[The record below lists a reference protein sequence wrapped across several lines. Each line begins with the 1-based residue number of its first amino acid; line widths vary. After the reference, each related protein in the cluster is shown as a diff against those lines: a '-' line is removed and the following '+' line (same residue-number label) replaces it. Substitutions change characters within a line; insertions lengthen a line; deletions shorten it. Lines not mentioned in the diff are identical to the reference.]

1 MKAVLIITSSIDVTV
16 DYIIKSYQN
25 EVRFYRLNVDE
36 LSKYRIDVDEVSQWM
51 ITCRDWVIDKSSVY
65 SIYYRKPILPDLSE
79 YEENYHGM
87 IAKDI
92 ISLINGIV
100 DDFDGRVLTK
110 PYILRK
116 TENKTF
122 QLLYATRKGFQ
133 LPKSYIGNSRDIV
146 RESIIKYNSIIKPL
160 TTGKVKKCDGVE
172 IYQTNYIDELQEDIA
187 LTPLYVQNYVEKDYE
202 VRLTCINTSVFA
214 VRIDSEDKLDWRK
227 NYAGLK
233 YSVIECPQIIMNRCF
248 ELMEDFGLKF
258 GAFDFIV
265 NKSNE
270 WIFLEI
276 NPNGQWLWLE
286 EALDIPISWC
296 IIQYLVN

>member
-1 MKAVLIITSSIDVTV
+1 
-16 DYIIKSYQN
+16 
-25 EVRFYRLNVDE
+25 
-36 LSKYRIDVDEVSQWM
+36 
-51 ITCRDWVIDKSSVY
+51 
-65 SIYYRKPILPDLSE
+65 
-79 YEENYHGM
+79 M

-100 DDFDGRVLTK
+100 DDFEGKVLTK

-133 LPKSYIGNSRDIV
+133 LPKSYIGNSKVIAL
-146 RESIIKYNSIIKPL
+146 ESINNHKSIIKPL
-160 TTGKVKKCDGVE
+160 TTGKVKKCDGIE

-187 LTPLYVQNYVEKDYE
+187 LTPLYVQNYVEKNYE
-202 VRLTCINTSVFA
+202 VRLTCVNNRVFA

-233 YSVIECPQIIMNRCF
+233 YSIIECPQIIMNRCF
-248 ELMEDFGLKF
+248 KLMEDFGLKF

-265 NKSNE
+265 NKSDE

-286 EALDIPISWC
+286 KALDIPISQS
-296 IIQYLVN
+296 IIRFLVD

>member
-16 DYIIKSYQN
+16 DYIIKKYQN
-25 EVRFYRLNVDE
+25 GARFYRLNVDE
-36 LSKYRIDVDEVSQWM
+36 FSQYRIDVGESYQWR
-51 ITCRDWVIDKSSVY
+51 ISCTDWTLEKSAVY
-65 SIYYRKPILPDLSE
+65 SIYYRKPILSDLSE
-79 YEENYHGM
+79 YDVDYHGM

-92 ISLINGIV
+92 VSLINGIV
-100 DDFDGRVLTK
+100 DDFEGKVLTK

-122 QLLYATRKGFQ
+122 QLLYAARKGFNV
-133 LPKSYIGNSRDIV
+133 PKSYIGNSKDIAL
-146 RESIIKYNSIIKPL
+146 ECIKEYKSIIKPL
-160 TTGKVKKCDGVE
+160 TTGKIKKSDGIE
-172 IYQTNYIDELQEDIA
+172 IYQTSYIDELKEDIG
-187 LTPLYVQNYVEKDYE
+187 LTPLYVQNYEEKSYE
-202 VRLTCINTSVFA
+202 VRLTCINDCVFA

-233 YSVIECPQIIMNRCF
+233 YSLIECPQVVRMHCLK
-248 ELMEDFGLKF
+248 LMEDFDLKF

-265 NKSNE
+265 NKQDE

-286 EALDIPISWC
+286 KILDIPISKY
-296 IIQYLVN
+296 IFRYLVD